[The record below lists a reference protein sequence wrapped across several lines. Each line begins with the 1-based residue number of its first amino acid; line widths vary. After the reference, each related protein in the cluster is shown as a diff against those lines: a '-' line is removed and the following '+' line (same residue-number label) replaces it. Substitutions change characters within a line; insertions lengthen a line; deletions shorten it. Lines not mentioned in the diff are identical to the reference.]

1 MVQTPGQL
9 AKRGEFYH
17 QLGQLTAAGI
27 GLLKGIE
34 IQRRSPPA
42 QSYKRPLSIV
52 LGHLGQ
58 GSSFSESIR
67 HTGSWMPEF
76 DQALLDAGERSG
88 RLPACFQMLAEHY
101 AERSRL
107 AKQLLA
113 DCAYPFFLFHFA
125 ILIGPFPDLF
135 LSHKLFPYLGKTL
148 GVLIPV
154 YAVVAVIVLATR
166 DERGERWRS
175 IIESLLSAVPMIGSA
190 RRNLA
195 LARLC
200 ACLEGLISAG
210 VTIVEAW
217 DLAVAASGSPLLK
230 REVARIKPFVLSGQT
245 PAEAL
250 SRSSAF
256 PETFTHLY
264 STGEVTGQLDESLRR
279 LQKMYQEEASRKL
292 KAFSQWL
299 PKIVYFAIVI
309 MIAYRVVSF
318 YQGYFGR
325 VDEELQKF
333 NAK

>member
-9 AKRGEFYH
+9 AKRGELYH
-17 QLGQLTAAGI
+17 QLGQMTGAGI

-42 QSYKRPLSIV
+42 QNFRRPLSVI
-52 LGHLGQ
+52 LEHLGQ
-58 GSSFSESIR
+58 GASFSDSVR
-67 HTGSWMPEF
+67 HTGDWMPEF
-76 DQALLDAGERSG
+76 DRALLDAGERSG

-107 AKQLLA
+107 AKQLLS

-125 ILIGPFPDLF
+125 IFIGPFPDLF
-135 LSHKLFPYLGKTL
+135 LNHNLMAYLGKTF

-154 YAVVAVIVLATR
+154 YAVVAVILFATR
-166 DERGERWRS
+166 DEHGERWRS
-175 IIESLLSAVPMIGSA
+175 VMESLLSAVPVIGSA

-200 ACLEGLISAG
+200 ACLEALISAG

-217 DLAVAASGSPLLK
+217 DLAAAASGSPLFK
-230 REVARIKPFVLSGQT
+230 REVAGLKPLILAGQT
-245 PAEAL
+245 PAEAV

-309 MIAYRVVSF
+309 MIAYRVISF
-318 YQGYFGR
+318 YQGYFKKIDD
-325 VDEELQKF
+325 VMKF
-333 NAK
+333 